1 MHAKFELSNFQKL
14 LLIVEKVSVGIKKCY
29 FTHSILVD
37 EPKIDENVRI
47 EPVIPN
53 PPKEEKVENSEKD
66 KKSEVK
72 QDDLKIDKNKSK
84 EDSKDREAK
93 LKAKEEKAE
102 KLIEVL
108 EKQKEEHQQII
119 EEQKEVLDKMK
130 QHLEADEE
138 VKKKDED
145 IIGQNQVPQQQ
156 VPFSDFRAGVYR
168 TRLLNKYQL

>member
-1 MHAKFELSNFQKL
+1 MIFFLAPVDKEGQDKKDKDVKPDESKQPDDKILKNDHPPDTVKG
-14 LLIVEKVSVGIKKCY
+14 VE
-29 FTHSILVD
+29 
-37 EPKIDENVRI
+37 
-47 EPVIPN
+47 
-53 PPKEEKVENSEKD
+53 PKEEKT
-66 KKSEVK
+66 
-72 QDDLKIDKNKSK
+72 
-84 EDSKDREAK
+84 
-93 LKAKEEKAE
+93 KEEKAE